1 MIHDLEMGIV
11 ILWVLLPYIVVISII
26 IVTIW
31 MLIKWIPIWIKRW
44 KDLDNE
50 WWK

>member
-1 MIHDLEMGIV
+1 MIHDLE
-11 ILWVLLPYIVVISII
+11 LWGTITLALLPHIVVISII
-26 IVTIW
+26 MVTIF

>member
-1 MIHDLEMGIV
+1 MIHDLGLFWTIT
-11 ILWVLLPYIVVISII
+11 WVLLPYIVVISII